1 MALRSGTPVN
11 LSALRRDYS
20 ALPQI
25 AAIKA
30 QANQGILDS
39 IKKGI
44 ENRKQK
50 EKDAAETQSRINVIQ
65 NILNTDLGKRVFG
78 DNPKISAK
86 DIDTALGKDGQKNLV
101 SILDILG
108 KADIEEDKI
117 KAQAEKERVDKI
129 KEAIKRDLMSR
140 ALTSTGGLNIT
151 PDMLNNISKKYNVP
165 MDVVAGL
172 RGEVINNVNT
182 IGNQKLE
189 AEFKRDPNFRKY
201 IEGLR
206 TLDPNNTNLHDDL
219 FDEKSVLAMLGG
231 GGAMGVT
238 VAALG
243 ATAALPLTIGILGG
257 AALAGAG
264 VSAYNK
270 WKGKKEFEREGL
282 DLPSI
287 QSYNEVLFRNPEMI
301 QAAGLNGIFD
311 AIGGKRLNETVGGEK
326 LVLRDNTTVTAFGL
340 ESSDSPPSNFVPYF
354 DRVGNESQGQ
364 IQLKENSEPSQK
376 QPSPE
381 QIKMIQQIMMNQ
393 VPGV

>member
-129 KEAIKRDLMSR
+129 KEAIKRDLMSQ

-151 PDMLNNISKKYNVP
+151 PDMLNNISKN
-165 MDVVAGL
+165 
-172 RGEVINNVNT
+172 
-182 IGNQKLE
+182 
-189 AEFKRDPNFRKY
+189 
-201 IEGLR
+201 
-206 TLDPNNTNLHDDL
+206 
-219 FDEKSVLAMLGG
+219 
-231 GGAMGVT
+231 
-238 VAALG
+238 
-243 ATAALPLTIGILGG
+243 
-257 AALAGAG
+257 
-264 VSAYNK
+264 
-270 WKGKKEFEREGL
+270 
-282 DLPSI
+282 
-287 QSYNEVLFRNPEMI
+287 
-301 QAAGLNGIFD
+301 
-311 AIGGKRLNETVGGEK
+311 
-326 LVLRDNTTVTAFGL
+326 
-340 ESSDSPPSNFVPYF
+340 
-354 DRVGNESQGQ
+354 
-364 IQLKENSEPSQK
+364 
-376 QPSPE
+376 
-381 QIKMIQQIMMNQ
+381 IMFL
-393 VPGV
+393 